1 MIQNGLKFCQ
11 WCLHTSR
18 EQIISSVLIFTTM
31 EGNLGLIT
39 SSIATSLFTIMLV
52 ALDLLPDVA
61 SKGRFSCGGLVDRCL
76 NLFHDAWKYDI
87 LKRHSVVQDMFR
99 LV

>member
-1 MIQNGLKFCQ
+1 MRSVAVSDTEQFEVLSVVFAH
-11 WCLHTSR
+11 LT
-18 EQIISSVLIFTTM
+18 EQIMSSVLIFTTM

-61 SKGRFSCGGLVDRCL
+61 
-76 NLFHDAWKYDI
+76 
-87 LKRHSVVQDMFR
+87 
-99 LV
+99 